1 MASVSVELQ
10 TAIYDALI
18 GDDAVSTL
26 VGDRVYDGSP
36 STRAFPCITF
46 GPTDSLPEDMECVSA
61 LTETVQLD
69 VWSRDQGRMRPCK
82 EICDAV
88 REALHLAGLDL
99 EVNALV
105 RIRVDGV
112 RVFMDSDGVT
122 THGVVTV
129 EADLE
134 SLNG

>member
-1 MASVSVELQ
+1 MASVSLELQ

-18 GDDAVSTL
+18 GDDAVSAL

-46 GPTDSLPEDMECVSA
+46 GPTDNTWVDLECISA
-61 LTETVQLD
+61 STETIQLD
-69 VWSRDQGRMRPCK
+69 VWSRDQGRMGPCK
-82 EICDAV
+82 EVCDTV
-88 REALHLAGLDL
+88 RKALHLAALELD
-99 EVNALV
+99 VNALV

-112 RVFMDSDGVT
+112 RVFQDSDGVT
-122 THGVVTV
+122 AHGVVTV